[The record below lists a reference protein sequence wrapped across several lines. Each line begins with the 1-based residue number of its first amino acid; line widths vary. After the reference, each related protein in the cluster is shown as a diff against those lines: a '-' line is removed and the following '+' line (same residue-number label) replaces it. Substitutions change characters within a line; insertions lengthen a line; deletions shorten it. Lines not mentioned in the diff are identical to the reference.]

1 MAQTLSEGP
10 VIPDADGGEQIS
22 ATGVNELR
30 TLGASTN
37 AALAS
42 VRAAGAALAAEAEAA
57 AAVAAQIGTDADST
71 SRERDLV
78 LEGLIAGMEGMSYVG
93 AWESGTSYRINDVV
107 THGGDSWARLT
118 AGSAGE
124 PGASPADW
132 GLVARKGDGGGFG
145 ELTETGTPGLWEGVD
160 VGLAAR
166 LAALEYK
173 SGPRDIT
180 SRMSVQPVS
189 GTLYLERIGDVV
201 WCDISGIRMPSSA
214 GFVQL
219 TDLFPAGFRPRRIQD
234 FATARRNASDPAG
247 GLRVDFSGTA
257 YFYAVHST
265 RDIRGVVSWPTRDA
279 PPSALPGTPA

>member
-30 TLGASTN
+30 TLGSSTN

-42 VRAAGAALAAEAEAA
+42 VRADAAAGIAAAEDS
-57 AAVAAQIGTDADST
+57 AAVAAQIGTLADST
-71 SRERDLV
+71 SRARDTA
-78 LEGLIAGMEGMSYVG
+78 LEGLIAGMEGMTYVG
-93 AWESGTSYRINDVV
+93 AWASGTTYRINDVV

-118 AGSAGE
+118 TGATGE
-124 PGASPADW
+124 PGVSATDW

-145 ELTETGTPGLWEGVD
+145 ALTETAT
-160 VGLAAR
+160 VGLYDTVNNGFAAR
-166 LAALEYK
+166 LTALEYK
-173 SGPRDIT
+173 SGPRNIT
-180 SRMSVQPVS
+180 GRMSVQPAS

-219 TDLFPAGFRPRRIQD
+219 VDLFPDGFRPRRIQD
-234 FATARRNASDPAG
+234 FATAKRNNTDPAG
-247 GLRVDFSGTA
+247 GLRVDLSGTA
-257 YFYAVHST
+257 YFYVVDST

-279 PPSALPGTPA
+279 PPATLPGTPA